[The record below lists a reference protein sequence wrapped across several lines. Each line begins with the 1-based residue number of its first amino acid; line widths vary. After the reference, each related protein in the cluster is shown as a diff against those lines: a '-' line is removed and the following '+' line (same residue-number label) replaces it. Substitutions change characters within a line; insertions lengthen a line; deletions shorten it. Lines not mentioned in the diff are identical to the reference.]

1 MKKEAVQDER
11 YDSYTTWY
19 WHAYVFQPRSDCKLI
34 QYFRLKRP
42 PNEEEFA
49 NPLDEMPVMDI
60 LEAEK
65 EYNNN
70 QQVKI
75 IDF

>member
-1 MKKEAVQDER
+1 M
-11 YDSYTTWY
+11 
-19 WHAYVFQPRSDCKLI
+19 QPRLSDCKLI

-70 QQVKI
+70 QQVNVI
-75 IDF
+75 LYD

>member
-1 MKKEAVQDER
+1 MAKL
-11 YDSYTTWY
+11 TLT
-19 WHAYVFQPRSDCKLI
+19 VFL
-34 QYFRLKRP
+34 FVRLKRP
-42 PNEEEFA
+42 PNEDEFA

-70 QQVKI
+70 QQVWSAQSNSVFKP
-75 IDF
+75 F